1 MQTAGVLSAID
12 RRLFM
17 KIPLDRQAKQPIYL
31 QIRDRIHHLIHTGH
45 LPPNSQLPSIRT
57 LAQTANVN
65 KLTVV
70 EAYSVLE
77 ADGLVRAKQGA
88 GYFINSP
95 ENVASTPLSHR
106 AISHSEVDRKET
118 GCREAGLQEP
128 NHRELG
134 HRELG
139 HRELSHRGLSGAEA
153 QPPRSAFNPAQQVI
167 LPKGGIN
174 SFSEIYHATIAA
186 HHQPDVV
193 DFGTGF
199 PQPIDVEDFQR
210 VARRAMKDADVFFR
224 KGEPKGDF
232 ELRRQISQI
241 LMQQGLEVS
250 AENLIVTSGS
260 MQALALLA
268 DHFIQPG
275 DRIIIE
281 APTYHG
287 FLSIL
292 QQRSAQIIGIPMTA
306 TGINLELLAQYLDSH
321 RPKLIYTISTLHNPT
336 GITTTVAHRRQL
348 LALAQ
353 QYNCLVIEDNA
364 YEPLSFETTPPP
376 IKAFDTTDQ
385 VIYVGTFSKTLM
397 PGLRVGYMAITGEQ
411 NAALTERKL
420 LHDFH
425 LSNASQAIVKEY
437 LASGHY
443 RRRLKRLRSL
453 HKDRRDYMLALLSRY
468 FPPTVTWTLPAGGTF
483 LWIQLPEMASVNEVT
498 AAAAAQKVL
507 LGSGSAF
514 FPKQLGYPA
523 LRLNFSLPPAETERG
538 IRILGNILHS
548 LKR

>member
-1 MQTAGVLSAID
+1 
-12 RRLFM
+12 M

-45 LPPNSQLPSIRT
+45 LPPNSQLPSIRA
-57 LAQTANVN
+57 LAQTTNVN
-65 KLTVV
+65 KLTVI

-88 GYFINSP
+88 GYFINLNRP
-95 ENVASTPLSHR
+95 EL
-106 AISHSEVDRKET
+106 
-118 GCREAGLQEP
+118 EA
-128 NHRELG
+128 
-134 HRELG
+134 
-139 HRELSHRGLSGAEA
+139 AKA
-153 QPPRSAFNPAQQVI
+153 QPPRNAFNPTQQVI
-167 LPKGGIN
+167 IPEGGIN

-186 HHQPDVV
+186 HDQPDVI
-193 DFGTGF
+193 DFGIGF
-199 PQPIDVEDFQR
+199 PQPIDADDFQR
-210 VARRAMKDADVFFR
+210 VARRAMKDSDVFFR
-224 KGEPKGDF
+224 KGEPKGDLG
-232 ELRRQISQI
+232 LRRQISQL

-260 MQALALLA
+260 MQALSLLA
-268 DHFIQPG
+268 DHFVQPG
-275 DRIIIE
+275 DHVITE

-287 FLSIL
+287 FLSTL
-292 QQRSAQIIGIPMTA
+292 QQRSAQVIGIPMTA
-306 TGINLELLAQYLDSH
+306 TGINLDLLAQYLDSH

-336 GITTTVAHRRQL
+336 GITTTIAHRRQL

-353 QYNCLVIEDNA
+353 QYDCLVIEDNA
-364 YEPLSFETTPPP
+364 YEPLSFEATPPP

-443 RRRLKRLRSL
+443 RRRLKRLRAV
-453 HKDRRDYMLALLSRY
+453 HKERRDYMLELLSRY
-468 FPPTVTWTLPAGGTF
+468 FPQTVTWTVPAGGTF
-483 LWIQLPEMASVNEVT
+483 LWIQLPKTISINEVT
-498 AAAAAQKVL
+498 AAAAAQKLL

-514 FPKQLGYPA
+514 FPAQQGYPA
-523 LRLNFSLPPAETERG
+523 LRLNFSLPPEETEKG
-538 IRILGNILHS
+538 VRILGNILHS
-548 LKR
+548 IGA